1 MSKNDNIYK
10 SLTIALILSFI
21 FLVWW
26 CFDLYNM
33 DDKELYSFVYKDRSK
48 GAGNLLILVYKYF
61 GNIGLI
67 IEPWPLFGFLLFCW
81 FGEYQTYKKRKAT
94 EIDRHEK
101 EQKKIEQFSKRK
113 SWKKKQEQKRK
124 KQEQKQNKR
133 W

>member
-48 GAGNLLILVYKYF
+48 GAGNLLILVYKYLTF
-61 GNIGLI
+61 VSVFVELFTC
-67 IEPWPLFGFLLFCW
+67 PLF
-81 FGEYQTYKKRKAT
+81 
-94 EIDRHEK
+94 I
-101 EQKKIEQFSKRK
+101 
-113 SWKKKQEQKRK
+113 
-124 KQEQKQNKR
+124 
-133 W
+133 